1 MDVTSKVL
9 LGLDADGFRRGI
21 QQVDAK
27 LKETSKLFGNLGG
40 LIGATFAVGQIT
52 AFASEAFK
60 LGNELQKV
68 EQGFK
73 RIGGATTLDQLRKST
88 NGLVSDLELM
98 KKATMANNFGIG
110 VEKLGG
116 LLEFAKRRAQETGQ
130 EVDYLVES
138 IVTGIGR
145 KSPLILD
152 NLGISASMLRSKLN
166 GVSVEAASVGE
177 VTAAVGEIAQ
187 EQLAAMGKATD
198 NASDRVQQLSVKFD
212 NLKASMGVGLQT
224 AALSFY
230 DLFDQLF
237 KDLSLGFE
245 GMIQA
250 MVQSTGTISA
260 RRIATIASQGFEPQN
275 VGATEPNL
283 PPGPSVLN
291 FGNFSAQT
299 LSSMKERLAAFN
311 AELENTQIGSARF
324 VELTKNIGNLSL
336 AIDKAMGK
344 IYLGGDQALISV
356 DKLNTKGLK
365 SFGTVTLK
373 AGEIL
378 RQTFLPALQGS
389 VGTFEQVQ
397 ESLRRYNEE
406 MELLGRLGAEFGVIF
421 TSSFNAAMV
430 NGTSFF
436 EEMGNSIKNYV
447 KQMLVALAVTAALA
461 LVISSIMPKISFGK
475 AFKGLSSGTGLGS
488 IFGEGGI
495 VELVASLKGFDLS
508 ANSGR
513 VNKALAGVR

>member
-73 RIGGATTLDQLRKST
+73 RIGGETTLEQLRKST
-88 NGLVSDLELM
+88 NGLVTDLELM

-130 EVDYLVES
+130 SVDYLVES

-152 NLGISASMLRSKLN
+152 NLGISATMLRSKLN

-187 EQLAAMGKATD
+187 EQMAAMGRATD
-198 NASDRVQQLSVKFD
+198 SASDRVQQLSVKFD

-250 MVQSTGTISA
+250 MVQSSGVISA
-260 RRIATIASQGFEPQN
+260 RRIATLASQGFEAQN

-283 PPGPSVLN
+283 PPGPPVLN
-291 FGNFSAQT
+291 FGNFSVQT
-299 LSSMKERLAAFN
+299 LSNMKERLAAFN

-324 VELTKNIGNLSL
+324 KELTKVIEKLGE

-344 IYLGGDQALISV
+344 TWSGAKQTIIDLDAKGIKPMTHSLASQNMVLQATVIPAYDKWGKMIKGAQAQLALLEQQLNSAAAFGAMFGGVL
-356 DKLNTKGLK
+356 T
-365 SFGTVTLK
+365 
-373 AGEIL
+373 
-378 RQTFLPALQGS
+378 
-389 VGTFEQVQ
+389 
-397 ESLRRYNEE
+397 
-406 MELLGRLGAEFGVIF
+406 GA
-421 TSSFNAAMV
+421 FNAAMV
-430 NGTSFF
+430 NGTTFF
-436 EEMGNSIKNYV
+436 DEIGNAIKNFV
-447 KQMLVALAVTAALA
+447 QQMAAALATTAALA
-461 LVISSIMPKISFGK
+461 VLFSAITGTPLGVS
-475 AFKGLSSGTGLGS
+475 FKGISKATGLGGF
-488 IFGEGGI
+488 FGEDGMFNMNATVKGSDLLLGTQRSGSNFIRSGG
-495 VELVASLKGFDLS
+495 G
-508 ANSGR
+508 
-513 VNKALAGVR
+513 

>member
-9 LGLDADGFRRGI
+9 LGLDAAEFRRGI

-68 EQGFK
+68 EQGFQ
-73 RIGGATTLDQLRKST
+73 RIGGLTTLEQLRKST
-88 NGLVSDLELM
+88 NGLVTDLELM
-98 KKATMANNFGIG
+98 KRATMANNFGIG

-130 EVDYLVES
+130 SVDYLVES

-187 EQLAAMGKATD
+187 EQLAAMGTAA
-198 NASDRVQQLSVKFD
+198 NSASDRVQQLSVKFD

-245 GMIQA
+245 GMVQA
-250 MVQSTGTISA
+250 MVQSTGMISA
-260 RRIATIASQGFEPQN
+260 RRIATLASQGFEPQN

-283 PPGPSVLN
+283 PPGPATLN

-324 VELTKNIGNLSL
+324 RELTKNIENLGL

-344 IYLGGDQALISV
+344 IYLGGDQALINV

-365 SFGTVTLK
+365 PLTHSLVSQDMVLKSTVIPTYDEWALMIAGAKAQLELLERQLSSATAFGAMFGTVLT
-373 AGEIL
+373 
-378 RQTFLPALQGS
+378 
-389 VGTFEQVQ
+389 
-397 ESLRRYNEE
+397 
-406 MELLGRLGAEFGVIF
+406 GAFD
-421 TSSFNAAMV
+421 AAMV

-436 EEMGNSIKNYV
+436 DEIGKAIQNFV
-447 KQMLVALAVTAALA
+447 QQLAVALATTAALA
-461 LVISSIMPKISFGK
+461 VLFSAITGTPLGVS
-475 AFKGLSSGTGLGS
+475 FKGISKATGLGGF
-488 IFGEGGI
+488 FGEDGMFNMKATVSGSDLLLGTGRAGTNFGRIGG
-495 VELVASLKGFDLS
+495 
-508 ANSGR
+508 
-513 VNKALAGVR
+513 

>member
-9 LGLDADGFRRGI
+9 LGLDAAEFRRGI

-27 LKETSKLFGNLGG
+27 LKETSKLFSNLGG

-73 RIGGATTLDQLRKST
+73 RIGGATTLDQLREST

-130 EVDYLVES
+130 EVDYLVKS

-187 EQLAAMGKATD
+187 EQLAAMGRSADT
-198 NASDRVQQLSVKFD
+198 ASDRVQQLSVKFD

-245 GMIQA
+245 GMVQA
-250 MVQSTGTISA
+250 MVQSTGMISA
-260 RRIATIASQGFEPQN
+260 RRIATLASQGFEPQN

-283 PPGPSVLN
+283 PPGPSALN

-324 VELTKNIGNLSL
+324 VELTKNIDNLSL
-336 AIDKAMGK
+336 AIDKALGK
-344 IYLGGDQALISV
+344 IYLGGDQAFINV
-356 DKLNTKGLK
+356 DKLNTKGIQPLTHSLASQNRVLK
-365 SFGTVTLK
+365 SSVIPVYDEWAKMIKGAKAQLELLEQQLSSATAFGAMFGTMLT
-373 AGEIL
+373 
-378 RQTFLPALQGS
+378 
-389 VGTFEQVQ
+389 
-397 ESLRRYNEE
+397 
-406 MELLGRLGAEFGVIF
+406 GAFD
-421 TSSFNAAMV
+421 AAMV

-436 EEMGNSIKNYV
+436 DEIGEALKNFV
-447 KQMLVALAVTAALA
+447 QQMVVALATTTALA
-461 LVISSIMPKISFGK
+461 AVFSAITGTPFKVSFAGISK
-475 AFKGLSSGTGLGS
+475 ATGLGGF
-488 IFGEGGI
+488 FGEGGI
-495 VELVASLKGFDLS
+495 FNMKATVSGSDLQLGV
-508 ANSGR
+508 NRGGNNFRRSG
-513 VNKALAGVR
+513 G

>member
-73 RIGGATTLDQLRKST
+73 RIGGETTLEQLRKST
-88 NGLVSDLELM
+88 NGLVTDLELM

-110 VEKLGG
+110 VEKLGS

-130 EVDYLVES
+130 SVDYLVES

-152 NLGISASMLRSKLN
+152 NLGISATMLRSKLN

-187 EQLAAMGKATD
+187 EQMAAMGRATD
-198 NASDRVQQLSVKFD
+198 SASDRVQQLSVKFD

-324 VELTKNIGNLSL
+324 KELTKNIDNLSL

-344 IYLGGDQALISV
+344 IYLGGDQAYINV
-356 DKLNTKGLK
+356 DKLNTKGIKPLTHSLASQNMVLQATVIPAYDK
-365 SFGTVTLK
+365 WGKMIKGAQAQLALLEQQLNSAAAFGAMFGGVLT
-373 AGEIL
+373 
-378 RQTFLPALQGS
+378 
-389 VGTFEQVQ
+389 
-397 ESLRRYNEE
+397 
-406 MELLGRLGAEFGVIF
+406 GA
-421 TSSFNAAMV
+421 FNAAMV
-430 NGTSFF
+430 NGTTFF
-436 EEMGNSIKNYV
+436 DEIGNAIKNFV
-447 KQMLVALAVTAALA
+447 QQMAAALATTAALA
-461 LVISSIMPKISFGK
+461 VLFSAITGTPLKASFAGISK
-475 AFKGLSSGTGLGS
+475 ATGLGGF
-488 IFGEGGI
+488 FGEDGMFNMNATVRGSDLNLSTGRGNTNYGRSGG
-495 VELVASLKGFDLS
+495 
-508 ANSGR
+508 
-513 VNKALAGVR
+513 

>member
-1 MDVTSKVL
+1 
-9 LGLDADGFRRGI
+9 
-21 QQVDAK
+21 
-27 LKETSKLFGNLGG
+27 
-40 LIGATFAVGQIT
+40 
-52 AFASEAFK
+52 
-60 LGNELQKV
+60 
-68 EQGFK
+68 
-73 RIGGATTLDQLRKST
+73 
-88 NGLVSDLELM
+88 
-98 KKATMANNFGIG
+98 
-110 VEKLGG
+110 
-116 LLEFAKRRAQETGQ
+116 
-130 EVDYLVES
+130 
-138 IVTGIGR
+138 
-145 KSPLILD
+145 
-152 NLGISASMLRSKLN
+152 
-166 GVSVEAASVGE
+166 
-177 VTAAVGEIAQ
+177 
-187 EQLAAMGKATD
+187 
-198 NASDRVQQLSVKFD
+198 
-212 NLKASMGVGLQT
+212 
-224 AALSFY
+224 
-230 DLFDQLF
+230 
-237 KDLSLGFE
+237 
-245 GMIQA
+245 MIQA

-365 SFGTVTLK
+365 PFGEVTLK
-373 AGEIL
+373 AGVIL
-378 RQTFLPALQGS
+378 KENFLPALQGS

>member
-73 RIGGATTLDQLRKST
+73 RIGGETTLEQLRKST
-88 NGLVSDLELM
+88 NGLVTDLELM

-110 VEKLGG
+110 VEKLGS

-130 EVDYLVES
+130 SVDYLVES

-152 NLGISASMLRSKLN
+152 NLGISATMLRSKLN

-187 EQLAAMGKATD
+187 EQMAAMGRATD
-198 NASDRVQQLSVKFD
+198 SASDRVQQLSVKFD

-250 MVQSTGTISA
+250 MVQSSGVISA
-260 RRIATIASQGFEPQN
+260 RRIATLASQGFEPQN

-283 PPGPSVLN
+283 PPGPPVLN
-291 FGNFSAQT
+291 FGNFSVQT
-299 LSSMKERLAAFN
+299 LSNMKERLAAFN

-324 VELTKNIGNLSL
+324 KELTKVIEKLGE

-344 IYLGGDQALISV
+344 TWSGAKQTIIDLD
-356 DKLNTKGLK
+356 TKGIKPLTHSLASQNMVLQATVIPTYDK
-365 SFGTVTLK
+365 WGKMIQGAKDQLALLEQQLNSAAAFGAMFGGVLT
-373 AGEIL
+373 
-378 RQTFLPALQGS
+378 
-389 VGTFEQVQ
+389 
-397 ESLRRYNEE
+397 
-406 MELLGRLGAEFGVIF
+406 GA
-421 TSSFNAAMV
+421 FNAAMV
-430 NGTSFF
+430 NGTTFF
-436 EEMGNSIKNYV
+436 DEIGNAIKNFV
-447 KQMLVALAVTAALA
+447 QQMAAALATTAALA
-461 LVISSIMPKISFGK
+461 LLFSAITGTPLGVS
-475 AFKGLSSGTGLGS
+475 FKGISKATGLGGF
-488 IFGEGGI
+488 FGEDGMFNMNATVKGSDLLLGTQRSGSNFIRSGG
-495 VELVASLKGFDLS
+495 G
-508 ANSGR
+508 
-513 VNKALAGVR
+513 

>member
-9 LGLDADGFRRGI
+9 LGLDAAQFRRGI

-73 RIGGATTLDQLRKST
+73 RIGGETTLEQLRMST
-88 NGLVSDLELM
+88 NGLVTDLELM
-98 KKATMANNFGIG
+98 KKATMADNFGIG
-110 VEKLGG
+110 VEKLGS

-130 EVDYLVES
+130 SVDYLVES

-152 NLGISASMLRSKLN
+152 NLGISATTLRSKLN
-166 GVSVEAASVGE
+166 GVSVEAASVGD

-187 EQLAAMGKATD
+187 EQMAAMGRATD

-245 GMIQA
+245 GMVQA
-250 MVQSTGTISA
+250 MVQSSGVISA

-283 PPGPSVLN
+283 PPGPPVLN

-299 LSSMKERLAAFN
+299 LSSMKESLAAFN

-324 VELTKNIGNLSL
+324 KELRKAIEDANYQLGRASGEIWNGAKQELIELDARGLQRVTNGLTSMDRVLRSKLIPAYDEMALMIKGAKAQL
-336 AIDKAMGK
+336 ADAAVTMEKAAIVGAQFGHILTSAFTASMNTGEDFF
-344 IYLGGDQALISV
+344 ITMRRALIEY
-356 DKLNTKGLK
+356 TKQI
-365 SFGTVTLK
+365 
-373 AGEIL
+373 AI
-378 RQTFLPALQGS
+378 
-389 VGTFEQVQ
+389 
-397 ESLRRYNEE
+397 
-406 MELLGRLGAEFGVIF
+406 
-421 TSSFNAAMV
+421 
-430 NGTSFF
+430 
-436 EEMGNSIKNYV
+436 
-447 KQMLVALAVTAALA
+447 ALAVTTALA
-461 LVISSIMPKISFGK
+461 AVFAVVTGKSFSTV
-475 AFKGLSSGTGLGS
+475 FKGVAKGTGLGAF
-488 IFGEGGI
+488 FGDGGLFDMSAT
-495 VELVASLKGFDLS
+495 VKGSDLNLS
-508 ANSGR
+508 TGRGNINYGRSG
-513 VNKALAGVR
+513 G